1 MERMIKH
8 YENFNDIFP
17 NVKKQLSLI
26 NDFSVPKLL
35 KVVVSAG
42 CGKYIKDQHKI
53 DFIFE
58 QIKKIT
64 GQLPVKAK
72 AKKSVAGFSVREGMV
87 SGVFVTLRKN
97 AMYEFIRRLVYLAL
111 PRVRDFHGISL
122 NAFDGNG
129 NYNLGIKDHTVFF
142 ESDDT
147 FSFGLNIALIT
158 SASTDVGCKVLLENL
173 LFPFRE
179 KVHNV

>member
-1 MERMIKH
+1 MNMKH
-8 YENFNDIFP
+8 YENFSDIMP
-17 NVKKQLSLI
+17 TVKSQLSLE

-35 KVVVSAG
+35 KVVISAG
-42 CGKYIKDQHKI
+42 CGKYLKDPNKI
-53 DFIFE
+53 DFIFD
-58 QIKKIT
+58 QIMKIT

-72 AKKSVAGFSVREGMV
+72 AKKSVAGFSVREGMI
-87 SGVFVTLRKN
+87 SGVFVTLRK
-97 AMYEFIRRLVYLAL
+97 ASMYEFVRRLAYLAL
-111 PRVRDFHGISL
+111 PRVRDFHGMSL

-142 ESDDT
+142 ESDST

-158 SASTDVGCKVLLENL
+158 SASSDADCEVLLKNL
-173 LFPFRE
+173 WLPFRE